1 MNRGILSHEA
11 IRSALRAGAARNL
24 TIPQLRALGDDKPVL
39 DCIEDVR
46 RRAELDRKRVDL
58 AKALYDLPGFAEV
71 YQRVTEAAYRSE
83 GTRQSYR
90 QYFKRFVEWCAEEG
104 LSATPIS
111 SETVAHWI
119 LAEANKPD
127 MKVQRLKQL
136 VAGVRFF
143 QAWLETSQDHL
154 LVDALLAWIQD
165 RENEENEKIAEQ
177 AAATIPTPNTETRKE
192 H

>member
-24 TIPQLRALGDDKPVL
+24 TIPQLRAMGDDKPVM

-46 RRAELDRKRVDL
+46 RRAEQDRKRIDL
-58 AKALYDLPGFAEV
+58 AKALYDLPGFDRV

-90 QYFKRFVEWCAEEG
+90 QYYKRFIEFCAEED
-104 LSATPIS
+104 LPANPIS

-119 LAEANKPD
+119 LAESNKPD

-154 LVDALLAWIQD
+154 LVDSLLAWIQD
-165 RENEENEKIAEQ
+165 RENEENEKTAEQ
-177 AAATIPTPNTETRKE
+177 AATNINPTNTEVRKE

>member
-1 MNRGILSHEA
+1 MNRGILSHDG
-11 IRSALRAGAARNL
+11 IRTALRAGAARNL
-24 TIPQLRALGDDKPVL
+24 TIPQLRALGDDKPVM
-39 DCIEDVR
+39 DCIADVR

-83 GTRQSYR
+83 GTRQSYK
-90 QYFKRFVEWCAEEG
+90 QYYKRFIEFCAEED
-104 LSATPIS
+104 LPANPIS

-143 QAWLETSQDHL
+143 QAWLETSQDHI

-165 RENEENEKIAEQ
+165 RENEENEKTAEQ
-177 AAATIPTPNTETRKE
+177 AATNINPTNTEVRKE